1 MEEFDLGMVAARQ
14 NAEKIGGFSMLRLS
28 YDRNKKTNVNN
39 SPKRRYLRTLI
50 FCTWEFVQLISGRFF
65 MAKPGD
71 APFLYQVCT
80 RMYRMTMK
88 VVSFTGGAAGVYA
101 VLRAIVTGNASGE
114 IPLARK
120 VFKPAL
126 HFLCLPP
133 GEIGGPQINKSE

>member
-1 MEEFDLGMVAARQ
+1 MGTFFDCL
-14 NAEKIGGFSMLRLS
+14 LS
-28 YDRNKKTNVNN
+28 YDRDKKKTNVNN

-65 MAKPGD
+65 MAIPGD

-120 VFKPAL
+120 V
-126 HFLCLPP
+126 
-133 GEIGGPQINKSE
+133 

>member
-1 MEEFDLGMVAARQ
+1 MGTFFKQV
-14 NAEKIGGFSMLRLS
+14 LS
-28 YDRNKKTNVNN
+28 YDRDKKTNVNN

-101 VLRAIVTGNASGE
+101 VLRAIVTGDASGE

-120 VFKPAL
+120 VLNRLSVFFAYLLGK
-126 HFLCLPP
+126 
-133 GEIGGPQINKSE
+133 IGWPQINKSE

>member
-1 MEEFDLGMVAARQ
+1 MVAARQ

-28 YDRNKKTNVNN
+28 YDRDKKTNVNN

-88 VVSFTGGAAGVYA
+88 VVSFTGGASLCSIARDSHGGTQA
-101 VLRAIVTGNASGE
+101 VRSRLQGKSLNRLSIFFAY
-114 IPLARK
+114 L
-120 VFKPAL
+120 L
-126 HFLCLPP
+126 
-133 GEIGGPQINKSE
+133 GEIGEPQINKSE

>member
-1 MEEFDLGMVAARQ
+1 MWCNFRRTCFFVADIDLFNTKNSTKSRQ
-14 NAEKIGGFSMLRLS
+14 KADKMGDKMGTFFSSVLS
-28 YDRNKKTNVNN
+28 YDRDKKTNVNN
-39 SPKRRYLRTLI
+39 SLKRRYLRTLI

-101 VLRAIVTGNASGE
+101 VLRAIVTGE
-114 IPLARK
+114 RK
-120 VFKPAL
+120 R
-126 HFLCLPP
+126 
-133 GEIGGPQINKSE
+133 

>member
-1 MEEFDLGMVAARQ
+1 MFGDKTPIKYRQ
-14 NAEKIGGFSMLRLS
+14 KADKMGTFLNRVLS
-28 YDRNKKTNVNN
+28 YDRDKKTNVNN

-50 FCTWEFVQLISGRFF
+50 FCTWKFVQLISGRFF
-65 MAKPGD
+65 MAIPGD

-133 GEIGGPQINKSE
+133 GGNRRATNK